1 MPSREP
7 TTATNRPTAA
17 TSSGAPGGAAGDDSA
32 TADDGACTIS
42 GIACP
47 DEHTDMDVD
56 YTHIN
61 SSNNKWVW
69 SGTTSDGRS
78 WYENDDV
85 SDEVKYLYYSTRAGG
100 WFLTATAPDLSAADP
115 WVGGNVQVVFN
126 GQAHGDSPDGV
137 SHDAALYCGHDTGD
151 PADGCS
157 EIPRGD
163 GQDYYWCDNDG
174 TVTVSC
180 GSGDEDGD
188 GDGDEDGDEDED
200 DDAMAACLR
209 CVNEEC
215 EGNEAHSEICSDCLG
230 EDCDECRDAIGDSEL
245 AAFVSG

>member
-7 TTATNRPTAA
+7 T
-17 TSSGAPGGAAGDDSA
+17 SAAGDDSA

-47 DEHTDMDVD
+47 DEHTDTDVD

-115 WVGGNVQVVFN
+115 WVGDNNAVRLN
-126 GQAHGDSPDGV
+126 GQGHGDSPDGV
-137 SHDAALYCGHDTGD
+137 FHDADLYCGHDTGN
-151 PADGCS
+151 PADGCRKT
-157 EIPRGD
+157 PRGD
-163 GQDYYWCDNDG
+163 GRDMYHCGNDG

-180 GSGDEDGD
+180 GSGHFARYEVSGGPMTFSSCEDHCASLGGTVACVTSDADETALDALRAGAMCGEVWVGFNDADGD
-188 GDGDEDGDEDED
+188 
-200 DDAMAACLR
+200 LSLI
-209 CVNEEC
+209 
-215 EGNEAHSEICSDCLG
+215 HI
-230 EDCDECRDAIGDSEL
+230 
-245 AAFVSG
+245 